1 MYVAPSRLFKPNLSV
16 IPGFLEPGEVALAIA
31 PIGFNNKVLTSR
43 RVLFLDTTD
52 TQVKEFI
59 RLEKVESFEF
69 GSTMGTPRID
79 ARMKD
84 GTVIKIGTIQ
94 ASWLADLKALFE
106 QALRGEL
113 PVDSGSSGGSGAAAD
128 APAAA
133 SAATSAGEPESVPA
147 STSESV
153 SASVPSYRTNSQK
166 ALPTWLSQSIQ
177 THKASHEQ
185 LLMIITEPFTNHQ
198 GALLVFENRC
208 MIVKGGFWGG
218 LMAGSLGG
226 ERAATFYFTQITG
239 IEYNSGLMSGV
250 LEILTPSYQ
259 GSANKDFW
267 RGTTKSR
274 NADSNDPWTLSNTL
288 PLSKDGYKSAMALID
303 ELKRMIAEAQ
313 RPVVAA
319 PVQAA
324 PALNLADEIAKLSD
338 LHEKGLLTEAEF
350 AAAKAKLLG

>member
-1 MYVAPSRLFKPNLSV
+1 MYVAPSKLYKPNVSA

-59 RLEKVESFEF
+59 SLEKVEAFEF
-69 GSTMGTPRID
+69 GSIMGTPRID

-84 GTVIKIGTIQ
+84 GTLVKIGTIQ
-94 ASWLADLKALFE
+94 ASWRDDLKALFD
-106 QALRGEL
+106 QAISGEV
-113 PVDSGSSGGSGAAAD
+113 PAAVEANRSQEATGGQVSES
-128 APAAA
+128 APAVSAA
-133 SAATSAGEPESVPA
+133 SPAA
-147 STSESV
+147 
-153 SASVPSYRTNSQK
+153 VPSAQSPQYRTNSLK
-166 ALPTWLSQSIQ
+166 ALPSWLEKSIE
-177 THKASHEQ
+177 THKSTSEQ
-185 LLMIITEPFTNHQ
+185 LLMIVTEPYTNHQ

-239 IEYNSGLMSGV
+239 IEYNSGMLTGV
-250 LEILTPSYQ
+250 LEILTASYQ
-259 GSANKDFW
+259 GTANKDFW
-267 RGTTKSR
+267 RGTNQSR

-288 PLSKDGYKSAMALID
+288 PLTKDAYKSAMSMID

-313 RPVVAA
+313 RPVA
-319 PVQAA
+319 AA
-324 PALNLADEIAKLSD
+324 PAPAGNLADEIAKLSD
-338 LHEKGLLTEAEF
+338 LLQKGVLTEAEF